1 MLERLSS
8 SRHCPITSRSCGRH
22 ASRLAFPT
30 MQTEAPLRADEAPC
44 EAPGLANQQVTAFFD
59 TLRRE
64 QNRYLDAVGSAR
76 GVLGPEHAHLAHASA
91 IQLRLTRRMFDA
103 QRSIVTHRA
112 EIDAE
117 LAAIRREV
125 GLPDE
130 AFLTGLPDSGVLE
143 RGLDSLLDEWWRLD
157 QADRHTALAEGG
169 SVEMAAWPA
178 PVVPV
183 IAPITTP
190 ITTQVAGELLPG
202 DLLAALDAA
211 DPAHLDAL
219 FTSLAEALT
228 ADVAPTAAAAPFTFD
243 DLIIR
248 LEPGGEVT
256 SLDALHAPPSSW
268 ERVGLPLIEQLSW
281 ILTRVLFPISI
292 VTGSLALAMAWV
304 G

>member
-1 MLERLSS
+1 
-8 SRHCPITSRSCGRH
+8 
-22 ASRLAFPT
+22 
-30 MQTEAPLRADEAPC
+30 MQTEAPLRAGDASIAAAAAE
-44 EAPGLANQQVTAFFD
+44 NDQVTAFFD
-59 TLRRE
+59 LLRRE
-64 QNRYLDAVGSAR
+64 QNRYLDAVGNAR
-76 GVLGPEHAHLAHASA
+76 GLLGPDQVHLAHASA

-130 AFLTGLPDSGVLE
+130 AFAAGLPDGAELE
-143 RGLDSLLDEWWRLD
+143 RGFDVLLDDWWRFE
-157 QADRHTALAEGG
+157 QADRRVALDEGAF
-169 SVEMAAWPA
+169 VAASPWPA
-178 PVVPV
+178 PSTPVVRELAPAPV
-183 IAPITTP
+183 LADAT
-190 ITTQVAGELLPG
+190 GLLPG

-228 ADVAPTAAAAPFTFD
+228 SDVAPTPAARPFTFD

-248 LEPGGEVT
+248 LEPCDEVT
-256 SLDALHAPPSSW
+256 PLAALLAPPGTW
-268 ERVGLPLIEQLSW
+268 ERIGVPALEQLQW
-281 ILTRVLFPISI
+281 IITRVLFPISI